1 MASTSHTQPSKSAA
15 PPDGLL
21 HGLESITL
29 RATDGASAVV
39 TLHGAQVVSWM
50 PAGGGEMLYLSPRS
64 AFAPGQA
71 IRGGVPVIFP
81 QFSTRGPGMRHGFA
95 RVLPWRLLREQQFDG
110 GATAVLQ
117 LTDSAATRPAWEH
130 RFELELA
137 VRVGGD
143 RLSLTLTCRNTGSSG
158 FDFMAA
164 LHTYLRTDG
173 IERTVL
179 HGLGG
184 RPYWDAVDGAGKAQ
198 QADALRFDGE
208 LDRVYGAVAGP
219 VTMHAPHAAGVR
231 RVNVTQHGFE
241 DVVVWNPGEAK
252 CAALADM
259 PADGWRE
266 MLCIEAARIER
277 PVLLAPGQ
285 TWLGEQTL
293 VAEAA

>member
-1 MASTSHTQPSKSAA
+1 MASTSHTHPSKSAV
-15 PPDGLL
+15 PPDGRL
-21 HGLESITL
+21 HGLENITL

-39 TLHGAQVVSWM
+39 TLYGAHVVSWI

-81 QFSTRGPGMRHGFA
+81 QFSTRGSGMRHGFA
-95 RVLPWRLLREQQFDG
+95 RVLPWQLVREQQFDG
-110 GATAVLQ
+110 GATAVLR
-117 LTDSAATRPAWEH
+117 LTDSVATRPAWEH

-143 RLSLTLTCRNTGSSG
+143 RLSLTLTCRNTGASA

-164 LHTYLRTDG
+164 LHTYLRTDA
-173 IERTVL
+173 IERTLL

-184 RPYWDAVDGAGKAQ
+184 RPYWDALDGAGKVQ
-198 QADALRFDGE
+198 QADELRFDGE

-219 VTMHAPHAAGVR
+219 VTMHAPRGAGMQRVR
-231 RVNVTQHGFE
+231 VTQHGFE